1 MSTDNTEKGAGNMES
16 AVRIEKEIFSIK
28 ELVAIGYSKTDLTY
42 DVHAKGQRFA
52 TKTANGGKWLINR
65 AAYDKF
71 RERRRT

>member
-1 MSTDNTEKGAGNMES
+1 MEQ
-16 AVRIEKEIFSIK
+16 AVQIEKEMFSIR
-28 ELVAIGYSKTDLTY
+28 ELVALGYPKCDLAQ

-71 RERRRT
+71 RERRRS